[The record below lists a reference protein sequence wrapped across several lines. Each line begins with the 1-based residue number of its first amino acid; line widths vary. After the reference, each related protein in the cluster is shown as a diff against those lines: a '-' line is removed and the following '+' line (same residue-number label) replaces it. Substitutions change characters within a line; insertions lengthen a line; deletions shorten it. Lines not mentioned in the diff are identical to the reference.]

1 MKFLNRKIEKF
12 CWEHPNFGVPRLML
26 YIVIGN
32 VLVWLFGLMDQ
43 TGTLYSMLY
52 FDPALFCRG
61 QVWRIVTFIIV
72 PEVMGFQRVL
82 VLAISLYFY
91 YFIGT
96 SLEHEWG
103 KGKFTIYYFS
113 GILLTVLYSLVFY
126 WITGTR
132 ILVSASYVNLSLF
145 LAFATLWPEQRVL
158 LFYIIP
164 VKMKWLAWVDAA
176 LFAVSIASYLL
187 AGQFGLALVPVV
199 AMAGYLLFFGEW
211 LWGFVSPKRA
221 KQKARTIQ
229 YKQAAKK
236 VQQQQKAQG
245 YTRKCAVCGRTDTDH
260 PELEFRYCSRCA
272 GYHCFCQDHI
282 NNHIHFAE

>member
-1 MKFLNRKIEKF
+1 
-12 CWEHPNFGVPRLML
+12 ML

>member
-187 AGQFGLALVPVV
+187 AGQLGLALVPVV